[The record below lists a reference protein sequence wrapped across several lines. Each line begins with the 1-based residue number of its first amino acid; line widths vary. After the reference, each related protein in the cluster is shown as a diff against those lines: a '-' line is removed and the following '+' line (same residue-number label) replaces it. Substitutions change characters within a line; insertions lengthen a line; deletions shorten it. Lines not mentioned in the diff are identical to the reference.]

1 MCMYILGVCTR
12 IRNEMTEREEIE
24 RGIHTHLLTHSRKQR
39 RKKRH
44 NIKKR
49 GDHVVARARR
59 RRRSIARFII
69 TYHLR

>member
-1 MCMYILGVCTR
+1 MWS
-12 IRNEMTEREEIE
+12 EMREREEKE
-24 RGIHTHLLTHSRKQR
+24 RGIHTHLSTHSRKQ

-44 NIKKR
+44 NIKKM
-49 GDHVVARARR
+49 GYHAVARARR